1 MRQVFSNVY
10 ILPTTPEV
18 ADELQNIILV
28 ATKSKTLHSNQ
39 DIRAMQQNYENR
51 IERSDSTSDELS
63 GRIEFA
69 NFISD
74 IRNIN
79 LDDVPIITD
88 QLAPVEML
96 LNPIT
101 SEPYNVGAEVPTN
114 QRVDPFSIQGNA
126 ITFVLP
132 FVLITLWGIYMRYIW
147 RKEQMVRES

>member
-1 MRQVFSNVY
+1 
-10 ILPTTPEV
+10 
-18 ADELQNIILV
+18 
-28 ATKSKTLHSNQ
+28 
-39 DIRAMQQNYENR
+39 MQQNYEDR

-101 SEPYNVGAEVPTN
+101 SEPYNVGDRSQQTN
-114 QRVDPFSIQGNA
+114 E
-126 ITFVLP
+126 L
-132 FVLITLWGIYMRYIW
+132 TLFQFKVTLSHLYYLLC
-147 RKEQMVRES
+147 S

>member
-1 MRQVFSNVY
+1 
-10 ILPTTPEV
+10 
-18 ADELQNIILV
+18 
-28 ATKSKTLHSNQ
+28 
-39 DIRAMQQNYENR
+39 MQQNYEDR

-132 FVLITLWGIYMRYIW
+132 FVLIILWGIYMRYIW